1 MLAGRDR
8 TDLKEE
14 TTMPTKS
21 RNERPA
27 PELRNGRLV
36 ERILK
41 LRTKPMAGTQV
52 AEKLGFA
59 KNRLTTMLARIRW
72 MARVELGGECPIG
85 KVDQEVAKEFLQV
98 WDMAEAA
105 RAKPASQWTPMT
117 KTEGRAV
124 SNVIGK
130 VREAAAQ
137 GAG

>member
-1 MLAGRDR
+1 
-8 TDLKEE
+8 
-14 TTMPTKS
+14 MPTKS

-27 PELRNGRLV
+27 PELRSGRLV

-85 KVDQEVAKEFLQV
+85 KVEQKVAKEFLQV
-98 WDMAEAA
+98 WDMAEAP
-105 RAKPASQWTPMT
+105 RAKAASQWKPMT
-117 KTEGRAV
+117 QSEGRAI

-130 VREAAAQ
+130 VREAAAR
-137 GAG
+137 GEG